1 MAEIIDV
8 PVLDLDL
15 SELQAE
21 AEETGKTIKDL
32 KAEIKGFR
40 ESLENAE
47 IGSDEFKSA
56 LEQLTAAQNELKQA
70 TKSSIDVVE
79 GSYNALTRQMAE
91 MKAEWKNLNPAT
103 EEGKARMAELGK
115 AINETN
121 TKLKEMDASLGNYQ
135 RNVGNYGSAFEGVT
149 MKIEGTT
156 ASFER
161 QISTTQAALDSF
173 QLIEGAMQT
182 LGIESEE
189 TEKVLRGVEGAMR
202 FTNGLKS
209 IKEAAGGF
217 KELGLATKAAELQ
230 QKLFG
235 SSVKATTV
243 ATTTATVATNT
254 FKKALI
260 ATGIGAL
267 IVAIGTLIA
276 NFDKVLAL
284 FKNNSSAA
292 DKAAESFG
300 NFKTEIEDTARSG
313 ATELEIM
320 GAKGATAMQLL
331 QAEVKMTGASLE
343 TLKTK
348 SEELKKNLS
357 DAKWWQFGLK
367 KELKKQIEEVEG
379 MIEETTDKQKDL
391 SEEVKVQQVKDAE
404 DAKKAILK
412 NLEESQKAVDKLRE
426 KFKGLNISAPA
437 VDLRNVIDQ
446 YKKDLDAIEKL
457 HDQQKDKY
465 TTYNQD
471 LAAVEQKF
479 VNDRSKIMDDLL
491 GSYKD
496 QLLTDTEKQTSDLN
510 KWKNEQLKI
519 WKEMRAVL
527 ESDKDT
533 TDSDLMIFTK
543 KEQAAL
549 ESVNKIYNEKSKEIE
564 KLAKDNGWQ
573 KIVDE
578 INKELDKLDKVRER
592 AVQKLAL
599 TETAINEEFKGF
611 DFDLSVE
618 FEFGVQEEKL
628 KKMKVLY
635 ENQLETLKQVDA
647 KERERLQT
655 LIKQAE
661 EQGRSVEEVEDLKW
675 QLEQVGGETDALV
688 QKIGN
693 VNDALQTLTLDKL
706 VAQVESI
713 SSLFTGVGDAFMKL
727 NEIGGAFNSE
737 TASGINETI
746 SQIASGMNQAAVNFS
761 QIGKIQDELTKLQEE
776 GADSAKQQRLQ
787 TELASKQWST
797 YGQMASAG
805 LGAASSMLSALAAQ
819 QDQQDEEGFEKMK
832 KLQIASATMSMLQG
846 VVSAVTSAMSPTNA
860 WMTIWGQAG
869 MAAAMSAM
877 VIATGTMQINAIK
890 KMSKNSPATNPSS
903 SASAIS
909 VPSVNALN
917 LISRPVQTTNTVQ
930 GASAEGEV
938 ENTRVYVV
946 ETDIV
951 DTINKVNVAESEA
964 VY

>member
-15 SELQAE
+15 SKLQAD

-103 EEGKARMAELGK
+103 EEGQRRMAELGK

-135 RNVGNYGSAFEGVT
+135 RNVGNYGSAFDGVT

-161 QISTTQAALDSF
+161 QINTTQAALDSF

-189 TEKVLRGVEGAMR
+189 TEKVLRSVEGAMR
-202 FTNGLKS
+202 FTQGLKS

-260 ATGIGAL
+260 ATGIGAI

-276 NFDKVLAL
+276 NFDKVLSL
-284 FKNNSSAA
+284 FENSASAA
-292 DKAAESFG
+292 DKAVESYG
-300 NFKTEIEDTARSG
+300 HFKDTIDSIAREGMVEIE
-313 ATELEIM
+313 IM
-320 GAKGATAMQLL
+320 AAKGASAMEQLR
-331 QAEVKMTGASLE
+331 AEIGLTEESFKTLENKLFSLKLKLEDAS
-343 TLKTK
+343 
-348 SEELKKNLS
+348 
-357 DAKWWQFGLK
+357 WWQFGLK
-367 KELKKQIEEVEG
+367 KELKKEIEEVEG
-379 MIEETTDKQKDL
+379 MLKDTNDKRIEL
-391 SEEVKVQQVKDAE
+391 SDDVKVQQIKDSE
-404 DAKKAILK
+404 EAKKVISK
-412 NLEESQKAVDKLRE
+412 NLEESQKAVDKIRE
-426 KFKGLNISAPA
+426 RLSKMNLSAPA
-437 VDLRNVIDQ
+437 INLRSLNDQ
-446 YKKDLDAIEKL
+446 LKKDIDETEKAFKRGAISY
-457 HDQQKDKY
+457 DKY
-465 TTYNQD
+465 LET
-471 LAAVEQKF
+471 LA
-479 VNDRSKIMDDLL
+479 LL
-491 GSYKD
+491 
-496 QLLTDTEKQTSDLN
+496 DTEYISNRKKLIDGLIEGYNTELMTEEEKSLNELNQWKQ
-510 KWKNEQLKI
+510 EQLKI
-519 WKEMRAVL
+519 WKDLRIEM
-527 ESDKDT
+527 EKTGTDT
-533 TDSDLMIFTK
+533 DLAIFAE
-543 KEQAAL
+543 KEKEAL
-549 ESVNKIYNEKSKEIE
+549 EKVNQVYKEKDEEIKKMVKE
-564 KLAKDNGWQ
+564 NGWK

-578 INKELDKLDKVRER
+578 INTELDKLDKVRER

-628 KKMKVLY
+628 KKIKVLY

-655 LIKQAE
+655 LINQAI
-661 EQGRSVEEVEDLKW
+661 EQGRSTEEVEELKW

-761 QIGKIQDELTKLQEE
+761 QIGKMQEELSKLQEE

-890 KMSKNSPATNPSS
+890 KMSKNSPATNTP
-903 SASAIS
+903 
-909 VPSVNALN
+909 PSVAPINVPAQSALN
-917 LISRPVQTTNTVQ
+917 SISPAVQATTNVQ
-930 GASAEGEV
+930 GASTASDV
-938 ENTRVYVV
+938 KDTRVYVV
-946 ETDIV
+946 ETDIAN
-951 DTINKVNVAESEA
+951 TMNKVNVMESEA

>member
-1 MAEIIDV
+1 MAEIIDITAV
-8 PVLDLDL
+8 DIDL
-15 SELQAE
+15 SPVIEE
-21 AEETGKTIKDL
+21 AIKAGKSINDL
-32 KAEIKGFR
+32 KEDIKKFR
-40 ESLENAE
+40 EELGDAQ
-47 IGSDEFKSA
+47 IGSEDWRRSLQSLTDAQEA
-56 LEQLTAAQNELKQA
+56 LKLA
-70 TKSSIDVVE
+70 TKGSIGVVK

-135 RNVGNYGSAFEGVT
+135 RNVGNYGSAFDGVT

-156 ASFER
+156 ASFDR
-161 QISTTQAALDSF
+161 QISTTRAALDSF

-182 LGIESEE
+182 LGIQSEE

-284 FKNNSSAA
+284 FKNNASAA

-331 QAEVKMTGASLE
+331 QAEIGMTGTSLE

-412 NLEESQKAVDKLRE
+412 NLEESQKAVDKIRE
-426 KFKGLNISAPA
+426 RLSKLNLSAPA
-437 VDLRNVIDQ
+437 ISLKSLNDQLKKDMDENEKAFKRGAISYDKYLENLALLDTEYISNRKNLMDNLIEGYNTELMTEEEKSLNDLNQWKQEQLQIWKDLR
-446 YKKDLDAIEKL
+446 IEMEKTGT
-457 HDQQKDKY
+457 D
-465 TTYNQD
+465 TD
-471 LAAVEQKF
+471 LAIFA
-479 VNDRSKIMDDLL
+479 
-491 GSYKD
+491 
-496 QLLTDTEKQTSDLN
+496 EK
-510 KWKNEQLKI
+510 E
-519 WKEMRAVL
+519 KE
-527 ESDKDT
+527 
-533 TDSDLMIFTK
+533 
-543 KEQAAL
+543 AL
-549 ESVNKIYNEKSKEIE
+549 EKVNQVYKEKDEEI
-564 KLAKDNGWQ
+564 KKMIKDNGWQ

-578 INKELDKLDKVRER
+578 INTELDKLDKVRER

-628 KKMKVLY
+628 KKMKTLY

-761 QIGKIQDELTKLQEE
+761 QIGKMQEELSKLQEE

-819 QDQQDEEGFEKMK
+819 QNQQDEEGFEKMK

>member
-1 MAEIIDV
+1 MAEIIDIV
-8 PVLDLDL
+8 AMDLDL
-15 SELQAE
+15 SEMI
-21 AEETGKTIKDL
+21 EECRKADITVGDLKESIKRFRDTLGDTVVGTTEWEKALKDL
-32 KAEIKGFR
+32 TTAQDLLKA
-40 ESLENAE
+40 S
-47 IGSDEFKSA
+47 
-56 LEQLTAAQNELKQA
+56 
-70 TKSSIDVVE
+70 TKSSIGVVE
-79 GSYNALTRQMAE
+79 NSYNALTRQMAE

-121 TKLKEMDASLGNYQ
+121 DKLKEMDASLGNYQ
-135 RNVGNYGSAFEGVT
+135 RNVGNYGSAFDGVT

-182 LGIESEE
+182 LGIQSEE

-284 FKNNSSAA
+284 FKNNASAA
-292 DKAAESFG
+292 DKAAESF
-300 NFKTEIEDTARSG
+300 NSFKTEIEDTARSG

-331 QAEVKMTGASLE
+331 QAEIGMTGTSLE

-379 MIEETTDKQKDL
+379 MIEETTEKQKDL

-412 NLEESQKAVDKLRE
+412 NLEESQKAVDKIRE
-426 KFKGLNISAPA
+426 RLSKLNLSAPA
-437 VDLRNVIDQ
+437 ISLKSLNDQLKKDMDENEKAFKRGAISYDKYLENLALLDTEYISNRKNLMDNLIEGYNTKLMTEEEKSLNDLNQWKQEQLQIWKDLR
-446 YKKDLDAIEKL
+446 IEMEK
-457 HDQQKDKY
+457 
-465 TTYNQD
+465 T
-471 LAAVEQKF
+471 
-479 VNDRSKIMDDLL
+479 
-491 GSYKD
+491 G
-496 QLLTDTEKQTSDLN
+496 TDTDIAIFAEK
-510 KWKNEQLKI
+510 E
-519 WKEMRAVL
+519 KE
-527 ESDKDT
+527 
-533 TDSDLMIFTK
+533 
-543 KEQAAL
+543 AL
-549 ESVNKIYNEKSKEIE
+549 EKVNQVYKEKDEEI
-564 KLAKDNGWQ
+564 KKMIKDNGWQ

-655 LIKQAE
+655 LINQAI
-661 EQGRSVEEVEDLKW
+661 EQGRSTEEVEELKW

-761 QIGKIQDELTKLQEE
+761 QIGKMQEELSKLQEE

-819 QDQQDEEGFEKMK
+819 QNQQDEEGFEKMK

-890 KMSKNSPATNPSS
+890 KMSKNSPAANTPPSV
-903 SASAIS
+903 SAIN
-909 VPSVNALN
+909 VPTPSALN
-917 LISRPVQTTNTVQ
+917 SISPAVQATTNVQ
-930 GASAEGEV
+930 GASTASDAKD
-938 ENTRVYVV
+938 TRVYVV
-946 ETDIV
+946 ETDIAN
-951 DTINKVNVAESEA
+951 TMNKVNVMESEA

>member
-56 LEQLTAAQNELKQA
+56 LDQLTAAQNELKQA

-103 EEGKARMAELGK
+103 EEGQRRMAELGQ

-161 QISTTQAALDSF
+161 QINTTQAALDSF

-189 TEKVLRGVEGAMR
+189 TEKVLRSVEGAMR
-202 FTNGLKS
+202 FTQGLKS

-284 FKNNSSAA
+284 FKNNASAA
-292 DKAAESFG
+292 DKAAESF
-300 NFKTEIEDTARSG
+300 NSFKTEIEDTARSG

-331 QAEVKMTGASLE
+331 QAEIGMTGTSLE

-379 MIEETTDKQKDL
+379 MIEETTEKQKDL

-412 NLEESQKAVDKLRE
+412 NLEESQKAVDKIRE
-426 KFKGLNISAPA
+426 RLSKLNLSAPA
-437 VDLRNVIDQ
+437 ISLKSLNDQ
-446 YKKDLDAIEKL
+446 LKKDMDENEKAFKRGAISY
-457 HDQQKDKY
+457 DKY
-465 TTYNQD
+465 LEN
-471 LAAVEQKF
+471 LA
-479 VNDRSKIMDDLL
+479 LL
-491 GSYKD
+491 
-496 QLLTDTEKQTSDLN
+496 DTEYISNRKNLMDNLIEGYNTKLMTEEEKSLNDLN
-510 KWKNEQLKI
+510 QWKQEQLKI
-519 WKEMRAVL
+519 WKDLRIEM
-527 ESDKDT
+527 EKTGTDT
-533 TDSDLMIFTK
+533 DLAIFAE
-543 KEQAAL
+543 KEKEAL
-549 ESVNKIYNEKSKEIE
+549 EKVNQVYKEKDKEIKKMVKE
-564 KLAKDNGWQ
+564 NGWQ

-661 EQGRSVEEVEDLKW
+661 EQGRSVEEVEELKW

-761 QIGKIQDELTKLQEE
+761 QIGKMQEELSKLQEE

-890 KMSKNSPATNPSS
+890 KMSKNSPATNTP
-903 SASAIS
+903 
-909 VPSVNALN
+909 PSVAPINVPAQSALN
-917 LISRPVQTTNTVQ
+917 SISPTVQATTNVQ
-930 GASAEGEV
+930 GASTASDV
-938 ENTRVYVV
+938 KDTRVYVV
-946 ETDIV
+946 ETDIAN
-951 DTINKVNVAESEA
+951 TMNKVNVMESEA

>member
-103 EEGKARMAELGK
+103 EEGQRRMAELGQ

-135 RNVGNYGSAFEGVT
+135 RNVGNYGSAFDGVT

-260 ATGIGAL
+260 ATGIGAI

-276 NFDKVLAL
+276 NFDKVLSL
-284 FKNNSSAA
+284 FENSASAA
-292 DKAAESFG
+292 DKAAESYG
-300 NFKTEIEDTARSG
+300 HFKDTIDSIAREGMVEIE
-313 ATELEIM
+313 IM
-320 GAKGATAMQLL
+320 AAKGASAMEQLR
-331 QAEVKMTGASLE
+331 AEIGLTEESFKTLENKLFSLKLKLEDAS
-343 TLKTK
+343 
-348 SEELKKNLS
+348 
-357 DAKWWQFGLK
+357 WWQFGLK
-367 KELKKQIEEVEG
+367 KELKKEIEEVEG
-379 MIEETTDKQKDL
+379 MLKDTNDKRIEL
-391 SEEVKVQQVKDAE
+391 SDDVKVQQIKDSE
-404 DAKKAILK
+404 EAKKVISK
-412 NLEESQKAVDKLRE
+412 NLEESQKAVDKIRE
-426 KFKGLNISAPA
+426 RLSKMNLSAPA
-437 VDLRNVIDQ
+437 INLRSLNDQ
-446 YKKDLDAIEKL
+446 LKKDIDETEKAFKRGAISY
-457 HDQQKDKY
+457 DKY
-465 TTYNQD
+465 LET
-471 LAAVEQKF
+471 LA
-479 VNDRSKIMDDLL
+479 LL
-491 GSYKD
+491 
-496 QLLTDTEKQTSDLN
+496 DTEYISNRKKLIDGLIEGYNTELMTEEEKSLNELNQWKQ
-510 KWKNEQLKI
+510 EQLKI
-519 WKEMRAVL
+519 WKDLRIEM
-527 ESDKDT
+527 EKTGTDT
-533 TDSDLMIFTK
+533 DLAIFAE
-543 KEQAAL
+543 KEKEAL
-549 ESVNKIYNEKSKEIE
+549 EKVNQVYKEKDEEI
-564 KLAKDNGWQ
+564 KKMIKDNGWK

-578 INKELDKLDKVRER
+578 INTELDKLDKVRER

-628 KKMKVLY
+628 KKIKVLY

-655 LIKQAE
+655 LINQAI
-661 EQGRSVEEVEDLKW
+661 EQGRSTEEVEELKW

-761 QIGKIQDELTKLQEE
+761 QIGKMQEELSKLQEE

-890 KMSKNSPATNPSS
+890 KMSKNSPATSTP
-903 SASAIS
+903 
-909 VPSVNALN
+909 PSVGAINVPTPSALN
-917 LISRPVQTTNTVQ
+917 SISPAVQATTNVQ
-930 GASAEGEV
+930 GASTASDAKD
-938 ENTRVYVV
+938 TRVYVV
-946 ETDIV
+946 ETDIAN
-951 DTINKVNVAESEA
+951 TMNKVNVMESEA

>member
-15 SELQAE
+15 SGLQAE

-103 EEGKARMAELGK
+103 EEGQRRMAELGQ

-121 TKLKEMDASLGNYQ
+121 NKLKEMDASLGNYQ

-149 MKIEGTT
+149 MKIDGTT
-156 ASFER
+156 ASFEK

-189 TEKVLRGVEGAMR
+189 TEKVLRSVEGAMR
-202 FTNGLKS
+202 FTQGLKS

-217 KELGLATKAAELQ
+217 KELGIATKAAELQ

-235 SSVKATTV
+235 ASVKATTA

-284 FKNNSSAA
+284 FKNNASAA
-292 DKAAESFG
+292 DKAAESF
-300 NFKTEIEDTARSG
+300 NSFKTEIEDTARSG

-331 QAEVKMTGASLE
+331 QAEVKMTGTSLE

-379 MIEETTDKQKDL
+379 MIEETTEKQKDL

-412 NLEESQKAVDKLRE
+412 NLEESQKAVDKIRE
-426 KFKGLNISAPA
+426 RLSKLNLAAPA
-437 VDLRNVIDQ
+437 ISLKSLNDQ
-446 YKKDLDAIEKL
+446 LKKDLDENEKAFKRGAISY
-457 HDQQKDKY
+457 DKY
-465 TTYNQD
+465 LEN
-471 LAAVEQKF
+471 LA
-479 VNDRSKIMDDLL
+479 LL
-491 GSYKD
+491 
-496 QLLTDTEKQTSDLN
+496 DTEYISNRKNLMDNLIEGYNTELMTEEEKSLNDLN
-510 KWKNEQLKI
+510 QWKQEQLKI
-519 WKEMRAVL
+519 WKDLRIEM
-527 ESDKDT
+527 EKTGTDT
-533 TDSDLMIFTK
+533 DLAIFAK
-543 KEQAAL
+543 KEEEAL
-549 ESVNKIYNEKSKEIE
+549 EKVNQVYKEKDEEIKKMVKE
-564 KLAKDNGWQ
+564 NGWQ

-599 TETAINEEFKGF
+599 TETAINEEFKDF

-635 ENQLETLKQVDA
+635 ENQLETLKQIDA

-655 LIKQAE
+655 AINQAI
-661 EQGRSVEEVEDLKW
+661 EQGRSTEEIEDLKW

-713 SSLFTGVGDAFMKL
+713 SSLFTGVGDSFMKL
-727 NEIGGAFNSE
+727 NELGGAFNSE

-746 SQIASGMNQAAVNFS
+746 SQIAGGMNQAAVNFS

-797 YGQMASAG
+797 YGQMATAG

-819 QDQQDEEGFEKMK
+819 QDQQDDEGFEKMK

-846 VVSAVTSAMSPTNA
+846 VVSAVTSAMSPNNA

-890 KMSKNSPATNPSS
+890 KMSKNSPATPSS
-903 SASAIS
+903 SGVGSINIPQVSAAGSIS
-909 VPSVNALN
+909 PAVQTVNA
-917 LISRPVQTTNTVQ
+917 VE
-930 GASAEGEV
+930 GASTESDA
-938 ENTRVYVV
+938 RDMKVYVT
-946 ETDIV
+946 ETDISS
-951 DTINKVNVAESEA
+951 TQNKVNVIESEA
-964 VY
+964 TY